1 MRGNVFILALV
12 AVVCAAANGQEP
24 VRINMFRG
32 MWADAPEEQ
41 KGPLCNACLNLV
53 EQLVP
58 SLIDPGVQQN
68 VRLPETIKTS
78 DKSKEVCFLSQ
89 FIDIFVAVCNLAET
103 MLDPPD
109 LQLAAECRYMPEV
122 YGVDIMEFA
131 YEGGNAPENVCGF
144 LLGLD
149 VLGGQTCPSVI
160 KGQ

>member
-1 MRGNVFILALV
+1 MGESIKMRGNVVILVLV
-12 AVVCAAANGQEP
+12 AVVSAAAAAEEP

-41 KGPLCNACLNLV
+41 KGPLCDACINLV

-68 VRLPETIKTS
+68 
-78 DKSKEVCFLSQ
+78 
-89 FIDIFVAVCNLAET
+89 FIDIFVAVCNLAEP
-103 MLDPPD
+103 MLAPPD

-149 VLGGQTCPSVI
+149 VLGGQTCPSI
-160 KGQ
+160 AGRK

>member
-1 MRGNVFILALV
+1 MGSSSEIENELKKMRGHIVVFALLGLCATV
-12 AVVCAAANGQEP
+12 AVAEEP

-41 KGPLCNACLNLV
+41 KGPLCDACTNLV

-68 VRLPETIKTS
+68 
-78 DKSKEVCFLSQ
+78 

-109 LQLAAECRYMPEV
+109 LQLAAE
-122 YGVDIMEFA
+122 
-131 YEGGNAPENVCGF
+131 
-144 LLGLD
+144 
-149 VLGGQTCPSVI
+149 
-160 KGQ
+160 

>member
-1 MRGNVFILALV
+1 MGELNKMRGYVIIFALF
-12 AVVCAAANGQEP
+12 AVSAAAAAEP

-41 KGPLCNACLNLV
+41 KGPLCDACLNLV

-68 VRLPETIKTS
+68 
-78 DKSKEVCFLSQ
+78 

-109 LQLAAECRYMPEV
+109 FQLAAECRYMPEV
-122 YGVDIMEFA
+122 YGVDLMEFV

-149 VLGGQTCPSVI
+149 VLGGQTC
-160 KGQ
+160 

>member
-1 MRGNVFILALV
+1 MGELNKVRGYVIIFALF
-12 AVVCAAANGQEP
+12 AVSAAAAAEEP
-24 VRINMFRG
+24 VRINMFNG

-41 KGPLCNACLNLV
+41 KGPLCDACINLV

-58 SLIDPGVQQN
+58 SLIDPGVQRN
-68 VRLPETIKTS
+68 
-78 DKSKEVCFLSQ
+78 
-89 FIDIFVAVCNLAET
+89 FIDIFVAVCNLAEP